1 MNKIKLNSQQKTC
14 IFRYNQNFKFKGVM
28 YRSITPSYMV
38 KDNKFQAMRAINGG
52 KLTGE
57 KVTFLI
63 EDK

>member
-1 MNKIKLNSQQKTC
+1 
-14 IFRYNQNFKFKGVM
+14 M